1 MCPAQEKG
9 IVYNDEKKIKQML
22 QKLLHITLTEQRLEK
37 NWYLFVISARLPGV
51 KPEASKV

>member
-1 MCPAQEKG
+1 MMKK
-9 IVYNDEKKIKQML
+9 KKIKQML
-22 QKLLHITLTEQRLEK
+22 QKLLHITLTEQKLEK